1 MSQIGNQASGSNC
14 QRAFTPPMAQRAA
27 REPQNAVEQCDMRK
41 REAGNCGAVNRDMRN
56 RDAGNCGAENRDMRN
71 RNAGNCSMGNRDM
84 RNRDMGNRDAG
95 NRDMRNRDMANRNMG
110 NRDMRNRAGRNAG
123 PSCDRRKAMMS
134 VYEWGFVLVETAL
147 FLDTHPE
154 DAAALEYYAEA
165 KEKYNAAVAF
175 FSENFGPLN
184 LTSVQNDNY
193 WTWGAMPL
201 PWEMEA

>member
-1 MSQIGNQASGSNC
+1 MSQMGNQMGNPASGGSC
-14 QRAFTPPMAQRAA
+14 RRAFTPPMPQRAVCQ
-27 REPQNAVEQCDMRK
+27 PQNEVEQCDRKKRDMDNCDMR
-41 REAGNCGAVNRDMRN
+41 NRDMRN
-56 RDAGNCGAENRDMRN
+56 CDMGHRDMGNCGMGSRDMGHRD
-71 RNAGNCSMGNRDM
+71 MGNRDM
-84 RNRDMGNRDAG
+84 RSRDMGNCDMRSHDMGHRNVGNRDMGNRARQDAG
-95 NRDMRNRDMANRNMG
+95 SG
-110 NRDMRNRAGRNAG
+110 
-123 PSCDRRKAMMS
+123 CDRRKAMMS

-175 FSENFGPLN
+175 FSKKFGPLN

-201 PWEMEA
+201 PWEMEG